1 MPSRYNLSE
10 NSMFFVWL
18 DGSYN
23 NQEKIDF
30 VLQIIAVSP
39 EGDESEPYNLKI
51 QQAGGKSN

>member
-1 MPSRYNLSE
+1 
-10 NSMFFVWL
+10 MFFVWL

-23 NQEKIDF
+23 VQEKIDF

-51 QQAGGKSN
+51 QHAGGKSN

>member
-1 MPSRYNLSE
+1 
-10 NSMFFVWL
+10 MFFVWL

-23 NQEKIDF
+23 DQEKIDF

-51 QQAGGKSN
+51 QHAGGKSN